1 MGRWVV
7 RAGLAVAI
15 AAALFPVYWV
25 VLTAFRPRG
34 EIFSSPAKLLP
45 GTLTL
50 DNVKTVWFGTSTNAP
65 VLPFLGTSLL
75 VAGLATLLALALA
88 VPAAWALA
96 RRRAGGRFLPMWILS
111 QRFMPAIAVV
121 IPLYLVYRRLGLYDS
136 VLGLTLIY
144 AAVNLPLAIWLLLG
158 YVEGL
163 PAELEEAAAVD
174 GASPARAFWR
184 VVLPLLRPG
193 IAVTAIFVF
202 ISAWNEYVLALQLAG
217 DEVAT
222 VTVYLP
228 RLKSAIAQL
237 YGEIAAAALL
247 SLIPSLLF
255 AGILQRHLVRGL
267 ALGGGRET

>member
-1 MGRWVV
+1 
-7 RAGLAVAI
+7 
-15 AAALFPVYWV
+15 
-25 VLTAFRPRG
+25 
-34 EIFSSPAKLLP
+34 
-45 GTLTL
+45 
-50 DNVKTVWFGTSTNAP
+50 
-65 VLPFLGTSLL
+65 
-75 VAGLATLLALALA
+75 
-88 VPAAWALA
+88 
-96 RRRAGGRFLPMWILS
+96 MWILS

-136 VLGLTLIY
+136 VLGLTLVY
-144 AAVNLPLAIWLLLG
+144 AAVNLPLAVWLLLG

-174 GASPARAFWR
+174 GASPASSFLR

-193 IAVTAIFVF
+193 IAVAAIFVF
-202 ISAWNEYVLALQLAG
+202 IAAWNEYVLALQLAG
-217 DEVAT
+217 DDVAT
-222 VTVYLP
+222 VPVYLP

-237 YGEIAAAALL
+237 YGEIGAAALL

>member
-1 MGRWVV
+1 MNRWAV
-7 RAGLAVAI
+7 RGGLALALG
-15 AAALFPVYWV
+15 AALFPVYWV
-25 VLTAFRPRG
+25 LLTAFRPRG
-34 EIFSSPAKLLP
+34 EIFTAPARLLP
-45 GTLTL
+45 SVLTL
-50 DNVKTVWFGTSTNAP
+50 DNVRTVWFGTSTNAP

-75 VAGLATLLALALA
+75 VAGLATALALALG

-96 RRRAGGRFLPMWILS
+96 RGRVGGRFLPMWILS
-111 QRFMPAIAVV
+111 QRFMPAVAVV
-121 IPLYLVYRRLGLYDS
+121 IPLFLVYSRLGLHDR
-136 VLGLTLIY
+136 VAGLALIY
-144 AAVNLPLAIWLLLG
+144 GAVHLPLAVWLLLG

-163 PAELEEAAAVD
+163 PSELEEAAAVD
-174 GASPARAFWR
+174 GASPARTFWS

-202 ISAWNEYVLALQLAG
+202 IASWNEYVLAAQLAG

-228 RLKSAIAQL
+228 RLRSAIAQL

-247 SLIPSLLF
+247 SLVPSLLF

-267 ALGGGRET
+267 ALGGGRES